1 MGAYSDLCQKKQGG
15 NRGTQQTGQG
25 RGGVPVGQADPS
37 SAAYKAP
44 CGGTYGQGTHVGSHV
59 LLLCDLSGL
68 VVRGL
73 GVVTGQQRC
82 ATQ

>member
-1 MGAYSDLCQKKQGG
+1 
-15 NRGTQQTGQG
+15 
-25 RGGVPVGQADPS
+25 
-37 SAAYKAP
+37 
-44 CGGTYGQGTHVGSHV
+44 VGSPV